1 MTAPTLRVR
10 PAAVAGRFYPGD
22 ARALAAM
29 VDDALAHAAPWPGPA
44 PKALVAPHAGYVY
57 SGPVAATAYR
67 TLAAA
72 RDTVRRVV
80 LLGPA
85 HHVAVR
91 GVAVSSADVFTTPLG
106 PVPVDT
112 ELREMVLALPGVVVD
127 DAAHGPEHSL
137 EVHLPFLQRTLAD
150 FSVLPLVVGRADP
163 ATVAA
168 VIDAVWGGPDTLV
181 VVSTDLSHYLDQR
194 TATTRDRETAAA
206 IVDGRGDDLTGE
218 DACGAA
224 PVRGLLVAAREHDL
238 RATLLDLRTSA
249 DTAGDPGRV
258 VGYGAFAFVP
268 DVKGA

>member
-1 MTAPTLRVR
+1 MSGLGRRVR
-10 PAAVAGRFYPGD
+10 PAAVAGRFYAGD
-22 ARALAAM
+22 AAVLAST
-29 VDDALAHAAPWPGPA
+29 VDDALAHAAPWSGPA
-44 PKALVAPHAGYVY
+44 PKALIAPHAGYVY
-57 SGPVAATAYR
+57 SGPIAATAYG

-72 RDTVRRVV
+72 RDTVRHVV

-91 GVAVSSADVFTTPLG
+91 GVAVSSADAFVTPLG
-106 PVPVDT
+106 PVPVDAP
-112 ELREMVLALPGVVVD
+112 LRDVVLALPGVAVD
-127 DAAHGPEHSL
+127 DDAHAPEHSL
-137 EVHLPFLQRTLAD
+137 EVHLPFLQRALTR

-194 TATTRDRETAAA
+194 HATGRDRATAAA
-206 IVDGRGDDLTGE
+206 IVDGRIDHLTGD

-224 PVRGLLVAAREHDL
+224 PVRGLLVAARTHGL
-238 RATLLDLRTSA
+238 HAVLLDLRTSA
-249 DTAGDPGRV
+249 DTAGDPDRV

-268 DVKGA
+268 DATGA